1 MKYFYFHQTLSEL
14 FIQCLRKLVKEDSDY
29 KECFKELLELDDE
42 RSDTEKCA
50 TCICKELS
58 TSGID
63 VDAYPEIKDMF
74 CFSGN
79 RNLSKSN

>member
-1 MKYFYFHQTLSEL
+1 M
-14 FIQCLRKLVKEDSDY
+14 
-29 KECFKELLELDDE
+29 ELDDE

-50 TCICKELS
+50 TCTCKELT

-74 CFSGN
+74 CFLGN
-79 RNLSKSN
+79 KNASKFNKI

>member
-1 MKYFYFHQTLSEL
+1 M
-14 FIQCLRKLVKEDSDY
+14 
-29 KECFKELLELDDE
+29 ELDDE

-50 TCICKELS
+50 TCTCKELT

-79 RNLSKSN
+79 RNLS